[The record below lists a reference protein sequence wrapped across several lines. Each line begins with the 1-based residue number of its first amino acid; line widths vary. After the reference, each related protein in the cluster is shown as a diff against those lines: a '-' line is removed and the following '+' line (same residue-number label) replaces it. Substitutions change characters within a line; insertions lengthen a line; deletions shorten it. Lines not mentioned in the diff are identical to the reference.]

1 LIFYATFAIILVSMD
16 KVIIPKNLAQDD
28 LVVIA
33 RSEYERLLELQ
44 NPALS
49 SDGEEAV
56 SEDDVLRWSKEA
68 RQAKQSGTLPRLNSL
83 RDLR

>member
-1 LIFYATFAIILVSMD
+1 MN

-33 RSEYERLLELQ
+33 RSEYERLLGLQ
-44 NPALS
+44 KS
-49 SDGEEAV
+49 SLPFDGGDEEEV

-68 RQAKQSGTLPRLNSL
+68 RQAKQSGALPVLNSL

>member
-1 LIFYATFAIILVSMD
+1 MN

-33 RSEYERLLELQ
+33 RSEYERLLGLQ
-44 NPALS
+44 NPALPM
-49 SDGEEAV
+49 DDEEV

-68 RQAKQSGTLPRLNSL
+68 RQAKQSGALPILNSL

>member
-1 LIFYATFAIILVSMD
+1 MD
-16 KVIIPKNLAQDD
+16 KVIIPKNLAQGD

-44 NPALS
+44 NRVLPV
-49 SDGEEAV
+49 DEKDV
-56 SEDDVLRWSKEA
+56 SEDDVLRWSQEA
-68 RQAKQSGTLPRLNSL
+68 RQAKQSGTLPVLNAL

>member
-1 LIFYATFAIILVSMD
+1 MD
-16 KVIIPKNLAQDD
+16 KVIIPKNLAQGD

-44 NPALS
+44 NRALPA
-49 SDGEEAV
+49 DDKDV
-56 SEDDVLRWSKEA
+56 SEDDVLRWSQEA
-68 RQAKQSGTLPRLNSL
+68 RQAKQSGVLPILNSL